1 MHIKMSESKRANSKL
16 YYVQE
21 TPHSQAKT
29 SEVDLGKCY
38 VFSCILI
45 IELNLV
51 YLARHLNT
59 ACIETKYSYT

>member
-21 TPHSQAKT
+21 SPHSQAKK
-29 SEVDLGKCY
+29 SEVDLGKI